1 MKSNIYKISILL
13 IALVMALNVV
23 SVGALGANTA
33 TVSAEGVSSGES
45 NLLVPINISSSTKI
59 MGFKISVTFDSQDVK
74 VKGVSRGSVTAKG
87 NFSTSYG
94 VFESKFDVVWNNTSQ
109 VDANG
114 TLFVLTLDTSETTKD
129 CEIKLTFSQPDTFNE
144 AYEDVVLQCS
154 PIKITAKAEP
164 ATEEATTEAVQETTS
179 AVTETT
185 VGASE
190 GGEAVSETTQ
200 PTYDNSQIADSVN
213 NAIDNM
219 GADTIYDVS
228 AEEKEDFVDSVNNNL
243 NVMLGTDH
251 TYYSDF
257 SDLLN
262 TYENYY
268 TEGFISDAILGAD
281 ASVIKD
287 AIDSVLK
294 EVGADSIDDVE
305 DKSKFIKLVEGKMQ
319 ELNPDAKNIS
329 EFVSEE
335 LALKTITKLYNTS
348 QNTVDAFVN
357 ATTEQTKE
365 ASGNIRTDG
374 LWIIALGPVLCVV
387 VTIVLFAVKKGKLRK
402 KK

>member
-1 MKSNIYKISILL
+1 MKSNIYKIPILL
-13 IALVMALNVV
+13 IALVMALNIV
-23 SVGALGANTA
+23 SVGVLGANTA

-45 NLLVPINISSSTKI
+45 NLLVPINISSSTKL
-59 MGFKISVTFDSQDVK
+59 MGFKISVAFDSQDVK

-94 VFESKFDVVWNNTSQ
+94 VFESKFDVIWNNTAE

-154 PIKITAKAEP
+154 PIKITEQAESV
-164 ATEEATTEAVQETTS
+164 TEEATTEAVQGTTS
-179 AVTETT
+179 ANAETT
-185 VGASE
+185 VGTSE
-190 GGEAVSETTQ
+190 GGEAVTETTQ

-213 NAIDNM
+213 NALDNM
-219 GADTIYDVS
+219 GADTIYDVP
-228 AEEKEDFVDSVNNNL
+228 AEDKEDFVASVNDNL

-257 SDLLN
+257 TDLLN

-281 ASVIKD
+281 APVIKD
-287 AIDSVLK
+287 AIDSALK
-294 EVGADSIDDVE
+294 EVGADSIDDVK
-305 DKSKFIKLVEGKMQ
+305 DKGEFIKLVETKIK
-319 ELNPDAKNIS
+319 EINPDAKTLS
-329 EFVSEE
+329 DHVSEE
-335 LALKTITKLYNTS
+335 KALSTITKLYNTS

-357 ATTEQTKE
+357 AITEQTKE

-374 LWIIALGPVLCVV
+374 LWIIALGPVLCIVV
-387 VTIVLFAVKKGKLRK
+387 AIILFVVKKRKLRK